1 MKQEVKRQK
10 DFIRA
15 APPRH
20 LLRAA
25 VGASLVPPFY
35 PRASTPLCYSLPMF
49 SRHPGCPLAA
59 LLLALFPLVAG
70 CSAGSTALS
79 GTPRGGDAHA
89 TVVLAANA
97 APASLDFTTTSGAAI
112 PQALMGNVYE
122 TLVTID
128 SSGQIQPGLAH
139 EWEVSPDG
147 TSYTFHL
154 RPGVRFSNG
163 DAFDAHTA
171 KFSLDRVL
179 SPAWTNGLKAQMNPV
194 ASAVALDDLTLRVRL
209 HHPSAAW
216 LWNMGTLV
224 GAMMSPRGVENLAT
238 EPVGTGPYAVE
249 NWAVGSALRLR
260 AREDY
265 WGEAPANTT
274 AEIRYFPDAISATN
288 ALESGDV
295 DVLWGLQNPELLD
308 PLRARGQWNIDV
320 GTTNGEVLLSM
331 NNRRAPFDRV
341 EVRQAVMHAI
351 DRQAVI
357 NTVWDGYGTDTGGIP
372 VPPTDP
378 WYDPSRRYPFDP
390 ERARELLR
398 AAGYTTDGH
407 DPRLAVTITV
417 PALPYAQTTSELLY
431 SQLRDVGFQVTL
443 ESAEFPAVWLAQVLK
458 GHDYDMSLIA
468 HVEPRDIPTLFG
480 NPDYYLGFDSPRTR
494 ALIDAAEASGDDPEE
509 GTRLMTQAVDSLMEE
524 AAADTLMNFPNIVV
538 SHPGIGGIDPTTVV
552 DSLPLSHLSKEAR

>member
-1 MKQEVKRQK
+1 
-10 DFIRA
+10 
-15 APPRH
+15 
-20 LLRAA
+20 
-25 VGASLVPPFY
+25 
-35 PRASTPLCYSLPMF
+35 MF
-49 SRHPGCPLAA
+49 SRHPGRPLSALFLALLPLAA
-59 LLLALFPLVAG
+59 SG

-79 GTPRGGDAHA
+79 SASRPAEAGG

-97 APASLDFTTTSGAAI
+97 APASLDFTTTAGAAI

-128 SSGQIQPGLAH
+128 PAGQIQPGLAH
-139 EWEVSPDG
+139 SWEVSPEG
-147 TSYTFHL
+147 TSYIFHL

-163 DAFDAHTA
+163 EAFTAHTA

-179 SPAWTNGLKAQMNPV
+179 SPAWTNGLKAQMSPV
-194 ASAVALDDLTLRVRL
+194 AATAALDDLTLRVDL
-209 HHPSAAW
+209 SHPSGTW

-224 GAMMSPRGVENLAT
+224 GAMMSPGGVDRLAT
-238 EPVGTGPYAVE
+238 VPVGTGPYEVE
-249 NWAVGSALRLR
+249 DWAVGSALRLR
-260 AREDY
+260 ARPDY
-265 WGEAPANTT
+265 WGQAPANAA
-274 AEIRYFPDAISATN
+274 AEIRYFPDALSATN

-308 PLRARGQWNIDV
+308 PLRARGQWNVDV

-331 NNRRAPFDRV
+331 NHRRAPFDRV

-357 NTVWDGYGTDTGGIP
+357 DTVWDGYGTDTGGSP

-378 WYDPSRRYPFDP
+378 WYQPSRRYPFDP
-390 ERARELLR
+390 ERARDLLR
-398 AAGYTTDGH
+398 AAGYATDGS

-431 SQLRDVGFQVTL
+431 SQLRDVGFRVTL

-494 ALIDAAEASGDDPEE
+494 ALLDAAEASGDRPAEA
-509 GTRLMTQAVDSLMEE
+509 TRLMTEAVDSLMEE

-538 SHPGIGGIDPTTVV
+538 SHPGMSGIDPTAVV
-552 DSLPLSHLSKEAR
+552 DSLPLSRIAKEPR

>member
-1 MKQEVKRQK
+1 
-10 DFIRA
+10 
-15 APPRH
+15 
-20 LLRAA
+20 
-25 VGASLVPPFY
+25 
-35 PRASTPLCYSLPMF
+35 MF
-49 SRHPGCPLAA
+49 SRYPAR
-59 LLLALFPLVAG
+59 PLVALFLACLPLVASG

-79 GTPRGGDAHA
+79 AAPHRGDAGS

-122 TLVTID
+122 TLVTVD
-128 SSGQIQPGLAH
+128 SSGQIQPGLARD
-139 EWEVSPDG
+139 WEVSPAG
-147 TSYTFHL
+147 TAYTFHL

-163 DAFDAHTA
+163 DAFTAHTA

-179 SPAWTNGLKAQMNPV
+179 SPAWTNGLKAQMSPV
-194 ASAVALDDLTLRVRL
+194 SATSVLDDLTLRVDL
-209 HHPSAAW
+209 HHPSTTW
-216 LWNMGTLV
+216 LWSMGTLV
-224 GAMMSPRGVENLAT
+224 GAMMSPQGVDRLAT
-238 EPVGTGPYAVE
+238 DPVGTGPYAVE
-249 NWAVGSALRLR
+249 DWAVGSALRLR
-260 AREDY
+260 ARADY

-274 AEIRYFPDAISATN
+274 AEIRYFSDAISATN

-308 PLRARGQWNIDV
+308 PLRARGRWNVDV

-357 NTVWDGYGTDTGGIP
+357 NTVWDGYGTDTGGAP

-378 WYDPSRRYPFDP
+378 WYTPSQRYPFDP
-390 ERARELLR
+390 ERARNLLH
-398 AAGYTTDGH
+398 AAGFTTDGR

-417 PALPYAQTTSELLY
+417 PALPYAQSTSELLY

-443 ESAEFPAVWLAQVLK
+443 ESAEFPAVWLSQVLK

-480 NPDYYLGFDSPRTR
+480 NPDYYLGFDSPHTR
-494 ALIDAAEASGDDPEE
+494 ELLRAAETGGTDPEE
-509 GTRLMTQAVDSLMEE
+509 STRLMAQAVDALMEE

-538 SHPGIGGIDPTTVV
+538 SHPAISGIDPTVVV
-552 DSLPLSHLSKEAR
+552 DSLPLSRLSKEAH